1 MTTFIIYLSVY
12 MHLQEYSRASER
24 GKGEHSSL
32 FIGQLSSLQDGISAR
47 ASRGDQGIIYLYG
60 LRIYISFRSLPDII
74 LRQTLTYI
82 QCIVSS
88 YEPSPYYYNTVPD
101 MAKSTT
107 AGFTA
112 LLLVIGGPF
121 SQHRT

>member
-24 GKGEHSSL
+24 GKGEHSSP

-60 LRIYISFRSLPDII
+60 LRIYIYFVQIFARYNSSTDID
-74 LRQTLTYI
+74 LYSVYCEQL
-82 QCIVSS
+82 
-88 YEPSPYYYNTVPD
+88 
-101 MAKSTT
+101 
-107 AGFTA
+107 
-112 LLLVIGGPF
+112 
-121 SQHRT
+121 